1 LSQILSNSKKTLARQ
16 VLSILI
22 QLVSIIIIAREL
34 GVEGNGQYAL
44 AILLPTFMALFLSV
58 GLTSSNIYFVG
69 KKEFSLTTIYT
80 TSISMG
86 IIIVTIGLACGFLLV
101 KFYGDRIFPNIPFEV
116 LMIALFIF
124 PSSLMNSFQLSF
136 LQAIEDFSTY
146 NIVSLVQ
153 PILFLIMI
161 CGLYIF
167 NILTLNNIVLSS
179 LISPFLLLF
188 ISTFYVVQKG
198 YAFKLSNYSSVYMK
212 RSLSYGLRSHM
223 SNLVAFVNYRADIFL
238 LNLLAT
244 PVSVG
249 LYYVAVQIVERLWI
263 LSQAMS
269 TVLFPRFV
277 SLQKDDEKRV
287 RLIAKAFRIVII
299 LTLLASLLLSIF
311 GYYAIGLLFGE
322 DFLDAYFAILFLIPG
337 IVFGAGS
344 RILANAI
351 AAKGKP
357 ELNIYTSVFAM
368 VLNIIL
374 NIILIPQYGFIGAA
388 VATSIAYT
396 FNSILRI
403 WLFNRIENKFHF
415 NYLYL
420 KRDDFYYIY
429 IKIITIVNKRKK

>member
-1 LSQILSNSKKTLARQ
+1 MSQIVSNSKKTLIRQ

-22 QLVSIIIIAREL
+22 QLASITIIAREL

-44 AILLPTFMALFLSV
+44 AILLPTFMALFLSA

-80 TSISMG
+80 TTISMG
-86 IIIVTIGLACGFLLV
+86 IIIVTIGLACGFQLV
-101 KFYGDRIFPNIPFEV
+101 KFYGDTIFPNIPFEV
-116 LMIALFIF
+116 LMMALFIF
-124 PSSLMNSFQLSF
+124 PFSFMNSFQLSF

-146 NIVSLVQ
+146 NIVSLMH

-161 CGLYIF
+161 SGLYIF
-167 NILTLNNIVLSS
+167 DILTLKNIVLLS

-188 ISTFYVVQKG
+188 ISTFYVFQKG
-198 YAFKLSNYSSVYMK
+198 YAFKLSDYSGIYMK
-212 RSLSYGLRSHM
+212 RALSYGLRSHM

-238 LNLLAT
+238 LNLFAT
-244 PVSVG
+244 PASVG

-277 SLQKDDEKRV
+277 ALQEEDEKRV
-287 RLIAKAFRIVII
+287 ELIAKAFRIVII
-299 LTLLASLLLSIF
+299 LTLLASFLLSIF

-322 DFLDAYFAILFLIPG
+322 DYIGAYFAILFLIPG
-337 IVFGAGS
+337 IVVGAGS

-357 ELNIYTSVFAM
+357 ELNMYTSVFAM
-368 VLNIIL
+368 VLNITL

-388 VATSIAYT
+388 VATSIAYI
-396 FNSILRI
+396 FNSVLRI
-403 WLFNRIENKFHF
+403 WLLNRIENKFHF
-415 NYLYL
+415 HYLYL
-420 KRDDFYYIY
+420 KKDDFHYIY
-429 IKIITIVNKRKK
+429 IKIINIINRRKK